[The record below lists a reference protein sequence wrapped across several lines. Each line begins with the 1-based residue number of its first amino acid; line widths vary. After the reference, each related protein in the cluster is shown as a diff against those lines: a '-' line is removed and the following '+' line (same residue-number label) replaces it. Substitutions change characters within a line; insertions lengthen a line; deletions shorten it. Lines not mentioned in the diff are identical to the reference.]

1 MTTNKWLITEDNSLR
16 IWLHYKSRRKR
27 CLATV
32 LEKKNKSTNSSR
44 VSEKGCKHEIDGEGD
59 TQVAC

>member
-32 LEKKNKSTNSSR
+32 LEKKINQQIAVGYQK
-44 VSEKGCKHEIDGEGD
+44 KG
-59 TQVAC
+59 ANMR